1 MRVADL
7 RWRSSPGGPCR
18 YIGRERLGSA
28 LLLLMLS
35 ALAQAANTEPNSAGQ
50 APLQEVVVTAEFLKE
65 SAQQVPLAISAV
77 DAATLGRRAQ
87 SRLTDIMR
95 DVPSVELYE
104 TAAAFGPSMGAYIRG
119 IGQYDFD
126 PALEPGVGLYIDDVY
141 FATLTGSLLD
151 LLDTERVE
159 VLRGPQGTL
168 DGMNAEG
175 GAIKIF
181 SRLPD
186 SRESTTLD
194 ALYGSRNHLEL
205 RASTQFP
212 LTDHLFARV
221 SGVENHQD
229 GYEHVYDFGC
239 ANPAFA
245 ATPVT
250 FGVGGEP
257 IYGTPGTYSIA
268 PAYLTSPGSCR
279 LGREGGTD
287 YSAGLLALRWS
298 VNPDLDVTATGD
310 LTDEDEEVPAETLI
324 YGGPGPLEG
333 NASAMN
339 AALVTIPTTSGV
351 QIPYDASKVPALVP
365 SNPYS
370 TYATFCMPAVSHPLA
385 IPGLGSDFNQAA
397 YCASPRQQLVSW
409 GWHLTVDWKM
419 SSGITLKNILSQRG
433 YSSNWAEDDD
443 ESPWPVQLGQ
453 EALSHHQF
461 SEELRLSGRWSRRLE
476 WTLGGFYFR
485 ELSVYS
491 GHENLWY
498 VLPTLPGFFNFLMND
513 PVLAHDKA
521 GYLQVVTHATRSFD
535 VTLGARY
542 TSQDKTYRYVRLN
555 PQGGTGGSATLLGGL
570 NGLAASY
577 SASRPD
583 WRANLSYRFTDRMLG
598 YVQYAT
604 GFKGGG
610 IDPRPF
616 NAEQVVHF
624 GPENLTTYELGVKS
638 LWLDSRV
645 QLDLDGYFS
654 QYRDIQL
661 ILGDCNGVAGIE
673 PPFGIPCALPYNAGS
688 AHQKGV
694 ELEIRGRFGGF
705 EIDGAASYLA
715 FDYVTVNPSTGI
727 TPGMV
732 TPWTPKWQAEAG
744 AQYTWRMRRG
754 ALTARVDGFSRSKV
768 YTAGVNGPYNRIGGY
783 TSCDAHLIW
792 DTAERNWQVMA
803 HVKNLTGKRYWID
816 VFDLVQV
823 GGGSEIGVPSAPV
836 EVDLELK
843 HAL

>member
-1 MRVADL
+1 MQVTAL
-7 RWRSSPGGPCR
+7 RSRLSFWDDRGG
-18 YIGRERLGSA
+18 IGSEALGPA
-28 LLLLMLS
+28 LWLLLAS
-35 ALAQAANTEPNSAGQ
+35 GLAQATGQ
-50 APLQEVVVTAEFLKE
+50 TPLTQPPLRKVVVTAEFRKE
-65 SAQQVPLAISAV
+65 SAQEVPLSISAV
-77 DAATLGRRAQ
+77 GAGTLAQRAQ
-87 SRLTDIMR
+87 DRLTDITQ
-95 DVPSVELYE
+95 DVPSVALFQ

-119 IGQYDFD
+119 VGQYDFD
-126 PALEPGVGLYIDDVY
+126 PALEPGVGIYIDEVY
-141 FATLTGSLLD
+141 FGTLTGSLFN
-151 LLDTERVE
+151 LLDVDRVE

-168 DGMNAEG
+168 DGMNSEG

-186 SRESTTLD
+186 AHESTTLD

-205 RASTQFP
+205 RASTQWP
-212 LTDHLFARV
+212 LTDHLFARI
-221 SGVENHQD
+221 SGVANHQD
-229 GYEHVYDFGC
+229 GYENVYDFGC
-239 ANPAFA
+239 ANRAFT

-250 FGVGGEP
+250 FGAGGVP

-268 PAYLTSPGSCR
+268 PAYRTSPSSCR

-298 VNPDLDVTATGD
+298 VSPDLEVTAAGD

-333 NASAMN
+333 NASALD
-339 AALVTIPTTSGV
+339 AALVTIPTTSGA
-351 QIPYDASKVPALVP
+351 QIPYDVSKVPALVP

-385 IPGLGSDFNQAA
+385 IPGLGSDFDQPA
-397 YCASPRQQLVSW
+397 YCASPRQTLTSW
-409 GWHLTVDWKM
+409 GWHLTIDWRVGPTA
-419 SSGITLKNILSQRG
+419 SLKNILSQRG
-433 YSSNWAEDDD
+433 YSSDWADDDD

-453 EALSHHQF
+453 EALAHHQF
-461 SEELRLSGRWSRRLE
+461 SEELRLSGRWRRLE

-491 GHENLWY
+491 GQEDLWY

-521 GYLQVVTHATRSFD
+521 GYLQAVTHATRRLD

-542 TSQDKTYRYVRLN
+542 TSQDKTYRYVRLD
-555 PQGGTGGSATLLGGL
+555 PQGGTGGSATLVGAL

-577 SASRPD
+577 SARRPD
-583 WRANLSYRFTDRMLG
+583 WRANLSYRLTERMLA

-610 IDPRPF
+610 LDPRPF
-616 NAEQVVHF
+616 NAEQLVHF
-624 GPENLTTYELGVKS
+624 DPESLTTYELGIKS
-638 LWLDSRV
+638 SWLDSHV

-688 AHQKGV
+688 AHQKGA
-694 ELEIRGRFGGF
+694 ELESRGRFGGF
-705 EIDGAASYLA
+705 QIDGSASYLG
-715 FDYVTVNPSTGI
+715 FDYVSLNPNTGI
-727 TPGMV
+727 TSGMV
-732 TPWTPKWQAEAG
+732 TPWTPKWQSEAG
-744 AQYTWRMRRG
+744 AQYTWRMRHG
-754 ALTARVDGFSRSKV
+754 ALTARVDGFARSRV

-783 TSCDAHLIW
+783 TLYDAHLIW
-792 DTAERNWQVMA
+792 DTAQRNWQLML
-803 HVKNLTGKRYWID
+803 HVKNLTGKRYWVD
-816 VFDLVQV
+816 VFDMVQV
-823 GGGSEIGVPSAPV
+823 GGGSEIGVPSAPL
-836 EVDLELK
+836 EVDLELN